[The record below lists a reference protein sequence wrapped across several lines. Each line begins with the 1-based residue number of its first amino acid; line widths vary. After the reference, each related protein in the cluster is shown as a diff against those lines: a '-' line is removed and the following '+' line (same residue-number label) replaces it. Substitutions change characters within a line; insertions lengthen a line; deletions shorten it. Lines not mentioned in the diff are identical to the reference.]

1 MLAKI
6 IDELRFHAEMVGA
19 EEEEY
24 TPDYIVHG
32 IYFGEG
38 DPERGGQHWNFTRSL
53 DDDDDGV
60 CVVKE
65 IQEIVFYEGIV
76 GCALSR
82 QGLVCEFDE
91 ASAKEAGTR
100 RLSITFELDDETWM
114 SLVTQAKLV
123 FEGKDYFRLVNEL

>member
-1 MLAKI
+1 
-6 IDELRFHAEMVGA
+6 MVDA

-53 DDDDDGV
+53 DEDDEGV

-76 GCALSR
+76 SCTLSR
-82 QGLVCEFDE
+82 HHLVCDFDE
-91 ASAKEAGTR
+91 VAAKEAGTR
-100 RLSITFELDDETWM
+100 RLFITFEIDDKTWAE
-114 SLVTQAKLV
+114 LLTQAKLV
-123 FEGKDYFRLVNEL
+123 FQEKDYFSLGNGH